1 MKDNSV
7 RIILKCSTINFLLKN
22 TDEQDSIIISFQRFL
37 NSIDFPIQIMVRS
50 KKLDIDSYLN
60 NLNSRALKQENQ
72 LLQNKV
78 SILENGKSN
87 SRLSTIIDLAA
98 KNGYKVELKFTK

>member
-1 MKDNSV
+1 MG
-7 RIILKCSTINFLLKN
+7 
-22 TDEQDSIIISFQRFL
+22 QYQ
-37 NSIDFPIQIMVRS
+37 
-50 KKLDIDSYLN
+50 KKLYTQLN
-60 NLNSRALKQENQ
+60 TTYPNFVSDFNKEYLKQKIALQLVELRLETGLSQSRYAEENQ

>member
-1 MKDNSV
+1 MG
-7 RIILKCSTINFLLKN
+7 RY
-22 TDEQDSIIISFQRFL
+22 Q
-37 NSIDFPIQIMVRS
+37 
-50 KKLDIDSYLN
+50 KKLYTMLN
-60 NLNSRALKQENQ
+60 TTYPNFVSDFNKEYSKQKIALQLVELRLETGLSQSRYAEENQ

-87 SRLSTIIDLAA
+87 ARPSTIIELAA

>member
-1 MKDNSV
+1 MG
-7 RIILKCSTINFLLKN
+7 RY
-22 TDEQDSIIISFQRFL
+22 Q
-37 NSIDFPIQIMVRS
+37 
-50 KKLDIDSYLN
+50 KKLYTMLN
-60 NLNSRALKQENQ
+60 ITYPNFVSDFNKEYSKQKIALQLVELRLETGLSQSRYAEENQ

-87 SRLSTIIDLAA
+87 ARLSTIIELAA

>member
-1 MKDNSV
+1 MG
-7 RIILKCSTINFLLKN
+7 
-22 TDEQDSIIISFQRFL
+22 QYQ
-37 NSIDFPIQIMVRS
+37 
-50 KKLDIDSYLN
+50 KKLYTQLN
-60 NLNSRALKQENQ
+60 TTYPNFVSDFNKEYSKQKIALQLVELRLETGLSQSRYAEENQ

>member
-1 MKDNSV
+1 MG
-7 RIILKCSTINFLLKN
+7 
-22 TDEQDSIIISFQRFL
+22 QYQ
-37 NSIDFPIQIMVRS
+37 
-50 KKLDIDSYLN
+50 KKLYTELESTYPEIVEDFNKEYSKQKI
-60 NLNSRALKQENQ
+60 ALQ
-72 LLQNKV
+72 LVELRLEMGLSQRKYAKANELMQNKV

>member
-1 MKDNSV
+1 MG
-7 RIILKCSTINFLLKN
+7 
-22 TDEQDSIIISFQRFL
+22 QYQ
-37 NSIDFPIQIMVRS
+37 
-50 KKLDIDSYLN
+50 KKLYTELESTYPEFVEDFNKEYSKQKIALQLVELRLETGLSQ
-60 NLNSRALKQENQ
+60 SRYAEENQ

>member
-1 MKDNSV
+1 MG
-7 RIILKCSTINFLLKN
+7 
-22 TDEQDSIIISFQRFL
+22 QYQ
-37 NSIDFPIQIMVRS
+37 
-50 KKLDIDSYLN
+50 KKLYTQLN
-60 NLNSRALKQENQ
+60 TTYPNFVSDFNKEYSKQKIALQLIELRLETGLSQSRYAEENQ

>member
-1 MKDNSV
+1 MG
-7 RIILKCSTINFLLKN
+7 
-22 TDEQDSIIISFQRFL
+22 QYQ
-37 NSIDFPIQIMVRS
+37 
-50 KKLDIDSYLN
+50 KKLYTELGSTYPEFVADFNKEYSKQKIALQLVELRLETGLSQ
-60 NLNSRALKQENQ
+60 SRYAEENQ

-87 SRLSTIIDLAA
+87 SRLSTIIELAA

>member
-1 MKDNSV
+1 MG
-7 RIILKCSTINFLLKN
+7 RY
-22 TDEQDSIIISFQRFL
+22 Q
-37 NSIDFPIQIMVRS
+37 
-50 KKLDIDSYLN
+50 KKLYTMLN
-60 NLNSRALKQENQ
+60 TTYPNFVSDFNKEYSKQKIALQLVELRLETGLSQSRYAEENQ

>member
-1 MKDNSV
+1 MG
-7 RIILKCSTINFLLKN
+7 
-22 TDEQDSIIISFQRFL
+22 QYQ
-37 NSIDFPIQIMVRS
+37 
-50 KKLDIDSYLN
+50 KKLYTQLN
-60 NLNSRALKQENQ
+60 TTYPNFVSDFNKEYSKQKIPLQLIELRLKTGLSQSQYAEKNQ

-78 SILENGKSN
+78 SILKNGKSN